1 MEQAAGGGGRKVAK
15 LTEPAKPIK
24 ITALIKGF
32 TKGLTDTL
40 MDSVLSQ

>member
-1 MEQAAGGGGRKVAK
+1 MEQAAGGGRRKVAK

-32 TKGLTDTL
+32 TNGLIDTL
-40 MDSVLSQ
+40 MDSVLGQ